1 MCTAGFRAP
10 DEEKPAK
17 PRSIRRTPRTRRQ
30 RIADKLKKVS
40 KDVSKEVSKDVD
52 PTHSVSDGFADV
64 KDPRAAWVDWVLSKG
79 VMYILQ
85 CYRNNM
91 SYRSATATYVHSTAN
106 PKKNRYYNVPCID
119 SNRVVLRGRPSDYIH
134 ASWVNSQDGKK
145 YICAQAP
152 LTTTIIDF
160 WHMVL
165 DEQCRTI
172 VMLCKCIENKSVKCA
187 PYYPTVIGGSV
198 TFDHIK
204 ITLQKQTTSK
214 LGNVVSFWT
223 IKNKDSSVTVR
234 HIHCTTWEDHSTP
247 VNPAA
252 AIEIINELQSNPQ
265 GHPSI
270 IHCSAGVGRTC
281 TLLGIIIH
289 LENVRSGKGKSGVT
303 LMKWLRDRRYGAI
316 QKGIQFL
323 FIHRVVLQLLCQEGV
338 IKADDRRL
346 VAFEDECKNLL
357 VKQRTF
363 LQQKA
368 AKKDEG
374 KPARV
379 ARAVTGIAAAAPARR
394 APGSAPT
401 STRQPPTGP
410 AAAATGTT
418 TAIPGPPLASD
429 TATACP
435 GPPLRV
441 ASTPPSTSTC
451 SAITAV
457 SEKNVKADLL
467 PELDT
472 QMDEYDEWDLP
483 EEEFAK
489 LEKSK
494 SNLAMKSVKAL
505 KRAVGKH
512 NAKEELESEYPDF
525 L

>member
-1 MCTAGFRAP
+1 
-10 DEEKPAK
+10 
-17 PRSIRRTPRTRRQ
+17 
-30 RIADKLKKVS
+30 
-40 KDVSKEVSKDVD
+40 
-52 PTHSVSDGFADV
+52 
-64 KDPRAAWVDWVLSKG
+64 
-79 VMYILQ
+79 
-85 CYRNNM
+85 
-91 SYRSATATYVHSTAN
+91 
-106 PKKNRYYNVPCID
+106 
-119 SNRVVLRGRPSDYIH
+119 
-134 ASWVNSQDGKK
+134 
-145 YICAQAP
+145 
-152 LTTTIIDF
+152 
-160 WHMVL
+160 MVL

-223 IKNKDSSVTVR
+223 IKNNGFVADDVPETAR
-234 HIHCTTWEDHSTP
+234 LFM
-247 VNPAA
+247 NLNFGAY
-252 AIEIINELQSNPQ
+252 
-265 GHPSI
+265 
-270 IHCSAGVGRTC
+270 GVGDK
-281 TLLGIIIH
+281 
-289 LENVRSGKGKSGVT
+289 GKGKVIGI
-303 LMKWLRDRRYGAI
+303 DRSM
-316 QKGIQFL
+316 
-323 FIHRVVLQLLCQEGV
+323 
-338 IKADDRRL
+338 
-346 VAFEDECKNLL
+346 
-357 VKQRTF
+357 
-363 LQQKA
+363 
-368 AKKDEG
+368 
-374 KPARV
+374 
-379 ARAVTGIAAAAPARR
+379 RR
-394 APGSAPT
+394 AFVFHSESSMHGECISGLYYDLRGSAPT
-401 STRQPPTGP
+401 STRQPPTG
-410 AAAATGTT
+410 AAAGTT